1 LNAWYGGQSG
11 GTAVADV
18 LAGDYNPSGK
28 LPITF
33 YKNLEQLDN
42 ALSKQASTKDLKIMI
57 CRENLPLYDGKTS
70 LSFRAWL
77 ELFKICLWRFK
88 TEQKYDQYQ

>member
-1 LNAWYGGQSG
+1 MKKNDALINAWYGGQSG

-18 LAGDYNPSGK
+18 LAGDYNPSGR

-42 ALSKQASTKDLKIMI
+42 NLSKTRNIKVLKTMI
-57 CRENLPLYDGKTS
+57 CREEPTV
-70 LSFRAWL
+70 
-77 ELFKICLWRFK
+77 I
-88 TEQKYDQYQ
+88 

>member
-18 LAGDYNPSGK
+18 LAGDYNPSGR

-33 YKNLEQLDN
+33 YKNLEQLIIIF
-42 ALSKQASTKDLKIMI
+42 LKPANIKVLKTMI
-57 CRENLPLYDGKTS
+57 CKEEP
-70 LSFRAWL
+70 
-77 ELFKICLWRFK
+77 IVI
-88 TEQKYDQYQ
+88 